1 MPRIALF
8 SDSCDEANGVK
19 RTTLAI
25 ETSAK
30 RRGIPVLSVHPCSE
44 TRLVHDG
51 SIARLGLKRSSVFS
65 FGIAHDQRFDLSM
78 RRYITRVAET
88 VEWFAPDVLHF
99 IGASD
104 VALLGASVGRRLN
117 IPMVAS
123 WHDSLHWRAR
133 RRGVRLLHAV
143 EADIDVEGLD
153 GWDRIFVDICHMYD
167 TAIAEAPVDAGPAQG
182 NEKSQRIGRP
192 APGRI

>member
-30 RRGIPVLSVHPCSE
+30 RRNIPVLSVHPCSE

-65 FGIAHDQRFDLSM
+65 FGIEHDQRFDLSM
-78 RRYITRVAET
+78 RRHITRVAET

-104 VALLGASVGRRLN
+104 VGLLGASVGRRLN

-123 WHDSLHWRAR
+123 W
-133 RRGVRLLHAV
+133 
-143 EADIDVEGLD
+143 
-153 GWDRIFVDICHMYD
+153 
-167 TAIAEAPVDAGPAQG
+167 P
-182 NEKSQRIGRP
+182 
-192 APGRI
+192 